1 MTTSDTLF
9 HEGELMAQRNAGERD
24 IAVRNGATV
33 GRTIIRG
40 ALPFVRQQK
49 TAYAA
54 SLDPNGQVWASILLG
69 EPGFLAPSDDA
80 AMLSVDLGQVAK
92 LNADPFWENI
102 RHDARIGLLL
112 LELQSRRRLKING
125 EAHLEGERLEVQV
138 TKSFPICPRYIHRR
152 EIVLA
157 DAGEATPS
165 STSSRGNELGPA
177 QLELI
182 ADADTFFLASAHATR
197 GADCSHRGG
206 PRGFVRHAG
215 DGVLRIPDYN
225 GNSMFNSF
233 GNFLLNPQAGLTF
246 PDYERRRVLQLAGTV
261 EMMWNQADPQ
271 GLTGGTGRFWEF
283 KPSHWIESELPAT
296 LQTKFIEFSP
306 FLPSL
311 PEVN

>member
-9 HEGELMAQRNAGERD
+9 HEGELMAQRNAGERE
-24 IAVRNGATV
+24 IAERNGATV
-33 GRTIIRG
+33 GRTIVRG

-54 SLDPNGQVWASILLG
+54 SLDRNGQVWASILLG

-80 AMLSVDLGQVAK
+80 AALSVDLGKVAR
-92 LNADPFWENI
+92 LDADPFWENI

-112 LELQSRRRLKING
+112 LEPQSRRRLKING
-125 EAHLEGERLEVQV
+125 EAHLESDRLEVQV

-152 EIVLA
+152 EITLPHP
-157 DAGEATPS
+157 GEAAPS
-165 STSSRGNELGPA
+165 SIASHGHELGPE
-177 QLELI
+177 QLALI
-182 ADADTFFLASAHATR
+182 GDADTFFLASAHATR

-233 GNFLLNPQAGLTF
+233 GNFLLNPQAGLAF

-283 KPSHWIESELPAT
+283 RPSRWIESELPAT

-306 FLPSL
+306 FLP
-311 PEVN
+311 EVN